1 MFNPKEFN
9 PKEFNPHQQ
18 DCIEV
23 LIEKT
28 RRGQIDRRT
37 FLKGMGLMAALPL
50 ALRNGVSFAAGDKP
64 LVVVNW
70 GGDAIKAFGKAW
82 TEGFSKATGI
92 PTKID
97 GSGPT
102 EGAIRTQ
109 LSSGRVSWDVVDAE
123 SSILQ
128 NLGKEGLVQPIDYN
142 VVSKDKVLPGFAYE
156 YGIADYML
164 SYVIAYD
171 SERFGDKAPKTWA
184 DFWDVKTFPGKRTL
198 YKWMNGMLE
207 AALLAD
213 GVAPDKLYPLDV
225 PRAMKKIEELK
236 PHVLAFW
243 GSGAETQQLLIEG
256 EVSMGAIWNTR
267 AQVITED
274 SEDRIKW
281 TFDNALLGCSNWGVL
296 KGNPAGTEAAMKFI
310 AYAQDPQ
317 SQVELFKMFGNGP
330 ANPAAAALIPDDR
343 KHLNC
348 TDPSNLPKQVMLS
361 HEWYTDHYAAT
372 LEQYLTH
379 ISK

>member
-1 MFNPKEFN
+1 MFN

-198 YKWMNGMLE
+198 YKWMNGMPE

-330 ANPAAAALIPDDR
+330 ANPAAAALIPEDR

-348 TDPSNLPKQVMLS
+348 TDPANLPKQIMLS

>member
-1 MFNPKEFN
+1 MFN

-50 ALRNGVSFAAGDKP
+50 ALRSGVSFAAGDKP

-123 SSILQ
+123 SSVLQ
-128 NLGKEGLVQPIDYN
+128 ILGKEGLVQPIDYN

-171 SERFGDKAPKTWA
+171 SERFGDKAPRTWA

-213 GVAPDKLYPLDV
+213 GVTPDKLYPLDV
-225 PRAMKKIEELK
+225 PRALKKIEELK
-236 PHVLAFW
+236 PHVLSFW

-274 SEDRIKW
+274 SEGRIKW

-296 KGNPAGTEAAMKFI
+296 KSNPAGTEAAMKFI

-317 SQVELFKMFGNGP
+317 TQVELFKMFGNGP

-348 TDPSNLPKQVMLS
+348 TDPANLPKQVMLS
-361 HEWYTDHYAAT
+361 HEWYTDHYGAT

>member
-1 MFNPKEFN
+1 MFN

-50 ALRNGVSFAAGDKP
+50 ALRSGVSFAAGDKP

-330 ANPAAAALIPDDR
+330 ANPAAAALIPEDR

-348 TDPSNLPKQVMLS
+348 TDPANLPKQIMLS

>member
-1 MFNPKEFN
+1 MFN

-142 VVSKDKVLPGFAYE
+142 VVSRDKVLPGFAYE

-225 PRAMKKIEELK
+225 PRALKKIEELK

-267 AQVITED
+267 AQVISEA

-281 TFDNALLGCSNWGVL
+281 TSDNALLGCSNWGVL

-330 ANPAAAALIPDDR
+330 ANPAAAALIPEDR

-348 TDPSNLPKQVMLS
+348 TDPANLPKQIMLS

>member
-1 MFNPKEFN
+1 MFN

-50 ALRNGVSFAAGDKP
+50 ALRSGVSFAAGDKP

-92 PTKID
+92 PVKID

-128 NLGKEGLVQPIDYN
+128 NLGKEGLVQAIDYN

-213 GVAPDKLYPLDV
+213 GVTPDKLYPLDV
-225 PRAMKKIEELK
+225 ARAMNKIEELK

-274 SEDRIKW
+274 SEGRIKW

-348 TDPSNLPKQVMLS
+348 TDPANLPKQIMLS

>member
-92 PTKID
+92 PVKID
-97 GSGPT
+97 GGGPT

-142 VVSKDKVLPGFAYE
+142 VVSRDKVLPGFAYE

-330 ANPAAAALIPDDR
+330 ANPAAAALIPEDR

-348 TDPSNLPKQVMLS
+348 TDPANLPKQIMLS

>member
-1 MFNPKEFN
+1 MFN

-50 ALRNGVSFAAGDKP
+50 ALRSGVSFAAGDKP

-123 SSILQ
+123 SSVLQ
-128 NLGKEGLVQPIDYN
+128 ILGKEGLVQPIDYN

-171 SERFGDKAPKTWA
+171 SERFGDKAPRTWA

-213 GVAPDKLYPLDV
+213 GVTPDQLYPLDV
-225 PRAMKKIEELK
+225 QRALKKIEELK
-236 PHVLAFW
+236 PHVLSFW

-274 SEDRIKW
+274 SEGRIKW

-317 SQVELFKMFGNGP
+317 TQVELFKMFGNGP

-348 TDPSNLPKQVMLS
+348 TDPANLPKQVMLS
-361 HEWYTDHYAAT
+361 HEWYTDHYGAT

>member
-1 MFNPKEFN
+1 MFN

-50 ALRNGVSFAAGDKP
+50 ALRSGVSFAAGDKP

-123 SSILQ
+123 SSVLQ
-128 NLGKEGLVQPIDYN
+128 ILGKQGLVQPIDYN

-171 SERFGDKAPKTWA
+171 SERFGDKAPRTWA

-225 PRAMKKIEELK
+225 PRALKKIEELK
-236 PHVLAFW
+236 PHVLSFW

-267 AQVITED
+267 AQVITDD
-274 SEDRIKW
+274 SEGRIKW

-343 KHLNC
+343 KYLNC
-348 TDPSNLPKQVMLS
+348 TDPANLPKQIMLS
-361 HEWYTDHYAAT
+361 HEWYTDHYGAT

>member
-142 VVSKDKVLPGFAYE
+142 VVSRDKVLPGFAYE

-330 ANPAAAALIPDDR
+330 ANPAAAALIPEDR

-348 TDPSNLPKQVMLS
+348 TDPANLPKQIMLS

>member
-1 MFNPKEFN
+1 MFN

-142 VVSKDKVLPGFAYE
+142 VVSRDKVLPGFAYE

-171 SERFGDKAPKTWA
+171 SERFGDKVPKTWA

-213 GVAPDKLYPLDV
+213 GVTPDKLYPLDV

-330 ANPAAAALIPDDR
+330 ANPAAAALIPEDR

-348 TDPSNLPKQVMLS
+348 TDPANLPKQIMLS

>member
-1 MFNPKEFN
+1 MH
-9 PKEFNPHQQ
+9 NPHQQ
-18 DCIEV
+18 DCIEI
-23 LIEKT
+23 LMEKA
-28 RRGQIDRRT
+28 RRGQIDRRS
-37 FLKGMGLMAALPL
+37 FLKGMGLLAALPL
-50 ALRNGVSFAAGDKP
+50 ALRNGVSWAADKP
-64 LVVVNW
+64 LIVVNW

-92 PTKID
+92 PVKID

-128 NLGKEGLVQPIDYN
+128 NLGKEGLVQAIDYN
-142 VVSKDKVLPGFAYE
+142 VVDRNKVLPGFAYE

-171 SERFGDKAPKTWA
+171 TERFGDNAPRDWK
-184 DFWDVKTFPGKRTL
+184 DFWNVEKFPGKRTL

-213 GVAPDKLYPLDV
+213 GVEPDKLYPLDV
-225 PRAMKKIEELK
+225 ARALNKIEELK

-267 AQVITED
+267 AKVIGED
-274 SEDRIKW
+274 SEGRIAW
-281 TFDNALLGCSNWGVL
+281 SFDNALLTCSNWGVL
-296 KGNPAGTEAAMKFI
+296 KGNPAGRDAAMRFI

-317 SQVELFKMFGNGP
+317 SQAELFKLFGNGP
-330 ANPAAAALIPDDR
+330 ANPAGAALIPPELQ
-343 KHLNC
+343 HLNC
-348 TDPSNLPKQVMLS
+348 TAVENLPKQIQLS
-361 HEWYTDHYAAT
+361 HEWYTDHYAVA
-372 LEQYLTH
+372 LEQYLTR

>member
-1 MFNPKEFN
+1 MFNS
-9 PKEFNPHQQ
+9 KEFNPHQQ

-92 PTKID
+92 PVKID

-128 NLGKEGLVQPIDYN
+128 NLGKEGLVQAIDYN

-225 PRAMKKIEELK
+225 ARAMKKIEELK

-274 SEDRIKW
+274 SEGRIKW

-348 TDPSNLPKQVMLS
+348 TDPANLPKQVMLS

>member
-1 MFNPKEFN
+1 MFN

-207 AALLAD
+207 AAFLAD

-330 ANPAAAALIPDDR
+330 ANPAAAALIPEDR

-348 TDPSNLPKQVMLS
+348 TDPANLPKQIMLS

>member
-1 MFNPKEFN
+1 MFN

-330 ANPAAAALIPDDR
+330 ANPAAAALIPEDR

-348 TDPSNLPKQVMLS
+348 TDPANLPKQIMLS

>member
-1 MFNPKEFN
+1 MFN

-50 ALRNGVSFAAGDKP
+50 ALRSGVSFAAGDKP

-123 SSILQ
+123 SSVLQ
-128 NLGKEGLVQPIDYN
+128 ILGKEGLVQPIDYN
-142 VVSKDKVLPGFAYE
+142 VVSKNKVLPGFAYE

-171 SERFGDKAPKTWA
+171 SERFGDKAPRTWA

-213 GVAPDKLYPLDV
+213 GVTPDKLYPLDV
-225 PRAMKKIEELK
+225 PRALKKIEELK
-236 PHVLAFW
+236 PHVLSFW

-274 SEDRIKW
+274 SEGRIKW

-317 SQVELFKMFGNGP
+317 TQVELFKMFGNGP

-348 TDPSNLPKQVMLS
+348 TDPANLPKQVMLS
-361 HEWYTDHYAAT
+361 HEWYTDHYGAT

>member
-1 MFNPKEFN
+1 M
-9 PKEFNPHQQ
+9 FNPHQQ

-23 LIEKT
+23 LMEKA

-37 FLKGMGLMAALPL
+37 FLKGMGLLAALPL
-50 ALRNGVSFAAGDKP
+50 ALRSGVSFAAGDKP

-82 TEGFSKATGI
+82 TEGFSKSTGI
-92 PTKID
+92 PVKID

-109 LSSGRVSWDVVDAE
+109 MSSGRVSWDVVDAE

-128 NLGKEGLVQPIDYN
+128 NLGKENLVEPIDYGI
-142 VVSKDKVLPGFAYE
+142 VSRDKVLPGFAYE

-171 SERFGDKAPKTWA
+171 SERFGDKAPKTWK
-184 DFWDVKTFPGKRTL
+184 DFWDVQAFPGKRTL

-213 GVAPDKLYPLDV
+213 GVPANQLYPLDV
-225 PRAMKKIEELK
+225 PRALKKIDELK
-236 PHVLAFW
+236 PHILAFW

-274 SEDRIKW
+274 SEGRIKW

-296 KGNPAGTEAAMKFI
+296 KGNPAGKDAAMRFI

-317 SQVELFKMFGNGP
+317 SQVELFKLFGNGP
-330 ANPAAAALIPDDR
+330 ANPAAASLIPADR
-343 KHLNC
+343 RHLNC
-348 TDPSNLPKQVMLS
+348 TDPDNLPRQIMLS
-361 HEWYTDHYAAT
+361 HEWYTDHYAVA

-379 ISK
+379 VSK

>member
-1 MFNPKEFN
+1 MFN

-142 VVSKDKVLPGFAYE
+142 VVSRDKVLPGFAYE

-330 ANPAAAALIPDDR
+330 ANPAAAALIPEDR

-348 TDPSNLPKQVMLS
+348 TDPANLPKQIMLS

>member
-1 MFNPKEFN
+1 MFN

-142 VVSKDKVLPGFAYE
+142 VVSRDKVLPGFAYE

-213 GVAPDKLYPLDV
+213 GVTPDKLYPLDV

-330 ANPAAAALIPDDR
+330 ANPAAAALIPEDR

-348 TDPSNLPKQVMLS
+348 TDPANLPKQIMLS

>member
-1 MFNPKEFN
+1 MFN

-50 ALRNGVSFAAGDKP
+50 ALRSGVSFAAGDKP

-348 TDPSNLPKQVMLS
+348 TDPANLPKQIMLS

>member
-1 MFNPKEFN
+1 MFN

-50 ALRNGVSFAAGDKP
+50 ALRSGVSFAAGDKP

-123 SSILQ
+123 SSVLQ
-128 NLGKEGLVQPIDYN
+128 ILGKEGLVQPIDYN

-171 SERFGDKAPKTWA
+171 SERFGDKAPRTWA
-184 DFWDVKTFPGKRTL
+184 DFWDVKSFPGKRTL

-213 GVAPDKLYPLDV
+213 GVTPDKLYPLDV
-225 PRAMKKIEELK
+225 PRALKKIEELK
-236 PHVLAFW
+236 PHVLSFW

-274 SEDRIKW
+274 SEGRIKW

-317 SQVELFKMFGNGP
+317 TQVELFKMFGNGP

-348 TDPSNLPKQVMLS
+348 TDPANLPKQVMLS
-361 HEWYTDHYAAT
+361 HEWYTDHYGAT

>member
-1 MFNPKEFN
+1 MFN

-50 ALRNGVSFAAGDKP
+50 ALRSGVSFAAGDKP

-123 SSILQ
+123 SSVLQ
-128 NLGKEGLVQPIDYN
+128 ILGKEGLVQPIDYN

-171 SERFGDKAPKTWA
+171 SERFGDKTPRTWA

-213 GVAPDKLYPLDV
+213 GVTPDKLYPLDV
-225 PRAMKKIEELK
+225 PRALKKIEELK
-236 PHVLAFW
+236 PHVLSFW

-274 SEDRIKW
+274 SEGRIKW

-317 SQVELFKMFGNGP
+317 TQVELFKMFGNGP

-348 TDPSNLPKQVMLS
+348 TDPANLPKQVMLS
-361 HEWYTDHYAAT
+361 HEWYTDHYGAT

>member
-1 MFNPKEFN
+1 MFN

-123 SSILQ
+123 SSVLQ
-128 NLGKEGLVQPIDYN
+128 ILGKEGLVQPIDYN

-171 SERFGDKAPKTWA
+171 SERFGDKVPKTWA

-213 GVAPDKLYPLDV
+213 GVTPDKLYPLDV
-225 PRAMKKIEELK
+225 PRALKKIEELK
-236 PHVLAFW
+236 PHVLSFW

-267 AQVITED
+267 AQVITDD
-274 SEDRIKW
+274 SEGRIKW

-348 TDPSNLPKQVMLS
+348 TDPANLPKQIMLS
-361 HEWYTDHYAAT
+361 HEWYTDHYGAT

>member
-1 MFNPKEFN
+1 MFN

-50 ALRNGVSFAAGDKP
+50 ALRSGVSFAAGDKP

-123 SSILQ
+123 SSVLQ
-128 NLGKEGLVQPIDYN
+128 ILGKEGLVQPIDYN

-171 SERFGDKAPKTWA
+171 SERFGDKAPRTWA

-213 GVAPDKLYPLDV
+213 GVTPDKLYPLDV
-225 PRAMKKIEELK
+225 PRALKKIEELK
-236 PHVLAFW
+236 PHVLSFW

-274 SEDRIKW
+274 SEGRIKW

-317 SQVELFKMFGNGP
+317 TQVELFKMFGNGP

-348 TDPSNLPKQVMLS
+348 TDPANLPKQVMLS
-361 HEWYTDHYAAT
+361 HEWYTDHYGAT

>member
-1 MFNPKEFN
+1 MFN

-50 ALRNGVSFAAGDKP
+50 ALRSGVSFAAGDKP

-92 PTKID
+92 PVKID

-142 VVSKDKVLPGFAYE
+142 VVSRDKVLPGFAYE

-225 PRAMKKIEELK
+225 PRAMKKIDELK

-348 TDPSNLPKQVMLS
+348 TDPANLPKQVMLS

>member
-1 MFNPKEFN
+1 MFN

-18 DCIEV
+18 DCIQV

-50 ALRNGVSFAAGDKP
+50 ALRSGVSFAAGDKP

-123 SSILQ
+123 SSVLQ
-128 NLGKEGLVQPIDYN
+128 ILGKEGLVQPIDYN
-142 VVSKDKVLPGFAYE
+142 VVSRDKVLPGFAYE
-156 YGIADYML
+156 YGIANYML

-213 GVAPDKLYPLDV
+213 GVTPDKLYPLDV
-225 PRAMKKIEELK
+225 PRALKKIEELK
-236 PHVLAFW
+236 PHVLSFW

-267 AQVITED
+267 AQVITDD
-274 SEDRIKW
+274 SEGRIKW

-317 SQVELFKMFGNGP
+317 TQVELFKMFGNGP

-348 TDPSNLPKQVMLS
+348 TDPANLPKQVMLS
-361 HEWYTDHYAAT
+361 HEWYTDHYGAT

>member
-9 PKEFNPHQQ
+9 PHHQ

-330 ANPAAAALIPDDR
+330 ANPAAAALIPEDR

-348 TDPSNLPKQVMLS
+348 TDPANLPKQIMLS

>member
-1 MFNPKEFN
+1 MFN

-37 FLKGMGLMAALPL
+37 FLKGMGLMATLPL

-142 VVSKDKVLPGFAYE
+142 VVSRDKVLPGFAYE

-213 GVAPDKLYPLDV
+213 GVTPDKLYPLDV

-330 ANPAAAALIPDDR
+330 ANPAAAALIPEDR

-348 TDPSNLPKQVMLS
+348 TDPANLPKQIMLS

>member
-1 MFNPKEFN
+1 MFN

-50 ALRNGVSFAAGDKP
+50 ALRSGVSFAAGDKP

-225 PRAMKKIEELK
+225 PRALKKIEELK

-267 AQVITED
+267 AQVISED

-348 TDPSNLPKQVMLS
+348 TDPANLPKQIMLS

>member
-1 MFNPKEFN
+1 MFN

-92 PTKID
+92 PVKID

-225 PRAMKKIEELK
+225 PRAMKKIDELK

-348 TDPSNLPKQVMLS
+348 TDPANLPKQVMLS

>member
-1 MFNPKEFN
+1 MFN

-92 PTKID
+92 PVKID

-142 VVSKDKVLPGFAYE
+142 VVSRDKVLPGFAYE

-274 SEDRIKW
+274 SEGRIKW

>member
-1 MFNPKEFN
+1 MFN

-330 ANPAAAALIPDDR
+330 ANPAAAALIPEDR

-348 TDPSNLPKQVMLS
+348 TDPANLPKQIMLS
-361 HEWYTDHYAAT
+361 HEWYTDHYGAT

>member
-1 MFNPKEFN
+1 MFN

-213 GVAPDKLYPLDV
+213 GVTPDKLYPLDV

-348 TDPSNLPKQVMLS
+348 TDPANLPKQVMLS

>member
-1 MFNPKEFN
+1 MFD

-123 SSILQ
+123 SSVLQ
-128 NLGKEGLVQPIDYN
+128 ILGKEGLVQPIDYN

-171 SERFGDKAPKTWA
+171 SERFGDKVPKTWA

-213 GVAPDKLYPLDV
+213 GVTPDKLYPLDV
-225 PRAMKKIEELK
+225 PRALKKIEELK
-236 PHVLAFW
+236 PHVLSFW

-267 AQVITED
+267 AQVITDD
-274 SEDRIKW
+274 SEGRIQW

-317 SQVELFKMFGNGP
+317 TQVELFKMFGNGP

-348 TDPSNLPKQVMLS
+348 TDPANLPKQVMLS
-361 HEWYTDHYAAT
+361 HEWYTDHYGAT

>member
-1 MFNPKEFN
+1 M
-9 PKEFNPHQQ
+9 
-18 DCIEV
+18 
-23 LIEKT
+23 
-28 RRGQIDRRT
+28 RAGR
-37 FLKGMGLMAALPL
+37 AA
-50 ALRNGVSFAAGDKP
+50 
-64 LVVVNW
+64 VVV
-70 GGDAIKAFGKAW
+70 GPAVGAGSDAMEIA
-82 TEGFSKATGI
+82 SH
-92 PTKID
+92 
-97 GSGPT
+97 SG
-102 EGAIRTQ
+102 
-109 LSSGRVSWDVVDAE
+109 VDAE

-330 ANPAAAALIPDDR
+330 ANPAAAALIPEDR

-348 TDPSNLPKQVMLS
+348 TDPANLPKQIMLS

>member
-1 MFNPKEFN
+1 MFN

-50 ALRNGVSFAAGDKP
+50 ALRSGVSFAAGDKP

-92 PTKID
+92 PVKID

-128 NLGKEGLVQPIDYN
+128 NLGKEGLVQAIDYN

-225 PRAMKKIEELK
+225 ARAMKKIEELK

-348 TDPSNLPKQVMLS
+348 TDPANLPKQIMLS

>member
-1 MFNPKEFN
+1 MFN

-50 ALRNGVSFAAGDKP
+50 ALRSGVSFAAGDKP

-171 SERFGDKAPKTWA
+171 SERFGDKVPKTWA

-225 PRAMKKIEELK
+225 PRALKKIEELK

-267 AQVITED
+267 AQVISED

-348 TDPSNLPKQVMLS
+348 TDPANLPKQIMLS

>member
-1 MFNPKEFN
+1 MFDPKEV
-9 PKEFNPHQQ
+9 NPHQQ

-123 SSILQ
+123 SSVLQ
-128 NLGKEGLVQPIDYN
+128 ILGKEGLVQPIDYN

-171 SERFGDKAPKTWA
+171 SERFGDKVPKTWA

-213 GVAPDKLYPLDV
+213 GVTPDKLYPLDV
-225 PRAMKKIEELK
+225 PRALKKIEELK
-236 PHVLAFW
+236 PHVLSFW

-267 AQVITED
+267 AQVITDD
-274 SEDRIKW
+274 SEGRIQW

-317 SQVELFKMFGNGP
+317 TQVELFKMFGNGP

-348 TDPSNLPKQVMLS
+348 TDPANLPKQVMLS
-361 HEWYTDHYAAT
+361 HEWYTDHYGAT

>member
-1 MFNPKEFN
+1 MFN

-50 ALRNGVSFAAGDKP
+50 ALRSGVSFAAGDKP

-123 SSILQ
+123 SSVLQ
-128 NLGKEGLVQPIDYN
+128 ILGKEGLVQPIDYN

-213 GVAPDKLYPLDV
+213 GVTPDKLYPLDV
-225 PRAMKKIEELK
+225 PRALKKIEELK
-236 PHVLAFW
+236 PHVLSFW

-267 AQVITED
+267 AQVITDD
-274 SEDRIKW
+274 SEGRIKW

-317 SQVELFKMFGNGP
+317 TQVELFKMFGNGP

-348 TDPSNLPKQVMLS
+348 TDPANLPKQIMLS
-361 HEWYTDHYAAT
+361 HEWYTDHYGAT

>member
-1 MFNPKEFN
+1 MFN

-50 ALRNGVSFAAGDKP
+50 ALRSGVSFAAGDKP

-274 SEDRIKW
+274 SEGRIKW

-330 ANPAAAALIPDDR
+330 ANPAAAALIPEDR